1 MHKPMIGVVPLYDAK
16 KESYW
21 MLPDY
26 MKGIEAAGG
35 IPVTVP
41 LTIDREVIGV
51 LLLMRQTG

>member
-1 MHKPMIGVVPLYDAK
+1 MIGVVPLYDAK